1 MVRSTPQ
8 AARFGARGRDT
19 VQHDCDLLWNWHGQG
34 CASSGFPAGIV
45 GVN

>member
-1 MVRSTPQ
+1 MVRLTPQ

-19 VQHDCDLLWNWHGQG
+19 VVWWNRHSQG
-34 CASSGFPAGIV
+34 CASSGFPVGIV